1 MCRLMA
7 YMGSPI
13 IVDKLLY
20 QPKNSLINQSI
31 NARELEE
38 PLNGDGFGMGWY
50 VADVNYE
57 PVTFVSINPAWSNRN
72 LRNLAPK
79 IRTECFIA
87 HVRAASVGEVS
98 ESNCHPFQYGNLLM
112 MHNGG
117 VENFSLIKRQIRE
130 PLSDEFYNWIKGQT
144 DSEHIFALLL
154 HNLFKDAA
162 IVTPETIIHA
172 FEKTFNELNR
182 LMQQHGIHEPAYLNM
197 VITNGLFVV
206 GTRYVSDAKENPLTL
221 YHSEA
226 GHYAVENGISQISSN
241 GSGDKAILV
250 VSEKLSDEKNWILV
264 PANHFVIVDHAL
276 HVETR
281 PINLSAR

>member
-1 MCRLMA
+1 MA

-13 IVDKLLY
+13 IIDKLLY

-31 NARELEE
+31 SAKELEE
-38 PLNGDGFGMGWY
+38 PLNGDGFGIGWY

-98 ESNCHPFQYGNLLM
+98 ESNCHPFQYKNLLM

-117 VENFSLIKRQIRE
+117 VENFPLIKRQIRE

-154 HNLFKDAA
+154 NYLYKDTNA
-162 IVTPETIIHA
+162 ISPESVTQA
-172 FEKTFNELNR
+172 FEKTFEHLNR
-182 LMQQHGIHEPAYLNM
+182 LMKEYGIHEPAYLNM
-197 VITNGLFVV
+197 VVTNGLFVV
-206 GTRYVSDAKENPLTL
+206 GTRYISDPKETPLTL

-226 GHYAVENGISQISSN
+226 SRYAVENGVSQMKSSSN
-241 GSGDKAILV
+241 GEKAILV
-250 VSEKLSDEKNWILV
+250 VSEKLSDEKDWTLI
-264 PANHFVIVDHAL
+264 PSNHFVIVDSAL
-276 HVETR
+276 NVHTR
-281 PINLSAR
+281 PIKTSVG

>member
-13 IVDKLLY
+13 IIDKLLY

-31 NARELEE
+31 NAKELEE
-38 PLNGDGFGMGWY
+38 PLNGDGFGIGWY
-50 VADVNYE
+50 VAEVNYE

-98 ESNCHPFQYGNLLM
+98 ESNCHPFQYKNLLM

-154 HNLFKDAA
+154 HFLFKETSE
-162 IVTPETIIHA
+162 VTPESVMHA
-172 FEKTFNELNR
+172 FERTFEHLNK
-182 LMQQHGIHEPAYLNM
+182 LMKQFGIHEAAYLNM
-197 VITNGLFVV
+197 VVTNGLFVV
-206 GTRYVSDAKENPLTL
+206 GTRYVSDPKENALTL

-226 GHYAVENGISQISSN
+226 THYAVENGVSQMTDSAD
-241 GSGDKAILV
+241 GARAVLV
-250 VSEKLSDEKNWILV
+250 VSEKLSDEKHWTLV
-264 PANHFVIVDHAL
+264 PSSHFVIVDQAL
-276 HVETR
+276 KVETR
-281 PINLSAR
+281 PIK

>member
-13 IVDKLLY
+13 IIDKLLY
-20 QPKNSLINQSI
+20 QPKNSLVNQSI
-31 NARELEE
+31 NAKEIEE
-38 PLNGDGFGMGWY
+38 PLNGDGFGIGWY

-98 ESNCHPFQYGNLLM
+98 ESNCHPFQYKNLLM

-154 HNLFKDAA
+154 HYLYKETSAA
-162 IVTPETIIHA
+162 TPESVINA
-172 FEKTFNELNR
+172 FERTFEHLNR
-182 LMQQHGIHEPAYLNM
+182 LMNQYGIHEAAYLNM
-197 VITNGLFVV
+197 VVTNGLFVV
-206 GTRYVSDAKENPLTL
+206 GTRYVSDPKETALTL

-226 GHYAVENGISQISSN
+226 THYAVENGVSQMTNTSEGN
-241 GSGDKAILV
+241 KAVLV
-250 VSEKLSDEKNWILV
+250 VSEKLSDDKDWTLI

-276 HVETR
+276 NVETR
-281 PINLSAR
+281 PIN

>member
-1 MCRLMA
+1 MA
-7 YMGSPI
+7 YVGAPI
-13 IVDKLLY
+13 IIDTLLY

-31 NARELEE
+31 HAKELEE
-38 PLNGDGFGMGWY
+38 PLNGDGFGIGWY

-117 VENFSLIKRQIRE
+117 IENFPRIKRQIRE
-130 PLSDEFYNWIKGQT
+130 PLSDELYNWIKGQT

-154 HNLFKDAA
+154 HYLSGNGQSE
-162 IVTPETIIHA
+162 TPEAVIDA
-172 FEKTFNELNR
+172 FEKTFDHLR
-182 LMQQHGIHEPAYLNM
+182 LLMAQQGIEDPAYLNM
-197 VITNGLFVV
+197 VVTNGLFVV
-206 GTRYVSDAKENPLTL
+206 GTRYVSNRRETPLTL
-221 YHSEA
+221 YHSA
-226 GHYAVENGISQISSN
+226 AKRYVVRNGVGEMSTGGDN
-241 GSGDKAILV
+241 DKAVLV
-250 VSEKLSDEKNWILV
+250 VSEKLSDEKDWTLV
-264 PANHFVIVDHAL
+264 PDHHFVVVDNTL
-276 HVETR
+276 RVSTY
-281 PINLSAR
+281 PIRSGSL